1 MFVVLGASAHR
12 ADVDAGVALDAQLAG
27 EDSLH
32 VAICARSTAA
42 TGGAIYH
49 LEVGGE
55 KIV

>member
-42 TGGAIYH
+42 TGGAIYR
-49 LEVGGE
+49 LGVGGE